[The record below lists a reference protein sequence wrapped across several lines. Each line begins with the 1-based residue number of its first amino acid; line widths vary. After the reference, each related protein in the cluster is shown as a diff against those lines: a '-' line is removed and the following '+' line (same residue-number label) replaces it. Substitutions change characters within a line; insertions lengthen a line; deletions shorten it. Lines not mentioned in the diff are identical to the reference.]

1 MMIFYRCDF
10 TVDDLQI
17 INAATH
23 GASAITLSG
32 EMTDDLKAQ
41 IDACKKYN
49 VEPLIMIKTAEEG
62 KNLFI
67 YLFSIFIIFIY

>member
-1 MMIFYRCDF
+1 
-10 TVDDLQI
+10 
-17 INAATH
+17 
-23 GASAITLSG
+23 
-32 EMTDDLKAQ
+32 MTDDLKAQ

-67 YLFSIFIIFIY
+67 YLFILYIYSFYLLIGFFLNFYNL